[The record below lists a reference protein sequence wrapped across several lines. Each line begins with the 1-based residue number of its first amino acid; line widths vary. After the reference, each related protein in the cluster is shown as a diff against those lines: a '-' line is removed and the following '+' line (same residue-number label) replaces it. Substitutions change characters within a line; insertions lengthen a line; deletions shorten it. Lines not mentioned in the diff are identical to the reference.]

1 MDHPAVR
8 AQLSAALANA
18 VVGGGGACEPASGDL
33 FRSFLQLRAAEG
45 ASAEGSEGAGSN
57 PGVVSGGVGSTGPG
71 GLPPAET
78 SAAAKG
84 IDDLARACGFSS
96 AGEPGRE
103 RAHGLAREGTR
114 GRDAQHG
121 GQNHQRRRPRRGQ
134 RPFGDDVI
142 ERDGE
147 PMGG

>member
-45 ASAEGSEGAGSN
+45 ASAEGSEEARVRTPGS
-57 PGVVSGGVGSTGPG
+57 SAVGSVRRGPVG
-71 GLPPAET
+71 CPPAET

-96 AGEPGRE
+96 AGELYSRHAESILGQ
-103 RAHGLAREGTR
+103 LAVEQDGW
-114 GRDAQHG
+114 QG
-121 GQNHQRRRPRRGQ
+121 GAAPVSARSARSSWAPPEVLRRKITEAS
-134 RPFGDDVI
+134 V
-142 ERDGE
+142 
-147 PMGG
+147 